1 MDSTIRLITKSVT
14 WQVAGFFTMM
24 LIGFLFTNSVT
35 AGGGI
40 ALAGS
45 VVGFLG
51 YFLHEMAWA
60 RITWGTERA
69 INHNKNRQL
78 TGEILPGT

>member
-24 LIGFLFTNSVT
+24 LIGFLFTNSIT
-35 AGGGI
+35 ASSGI

-45 VVGFLG
+45 VAGFLS
-51 YFLHEMAWA
+51 YFLHEMAWSRVNWGRNTA
-60 RITWGTERA
+60 ATMTRID
-69 INHNKNRQL
+69 N
-78 TGEILPGT
+78 

>member
-24 LIGFLFTNSVT
+24 LIGFLFTNSIT
-35 AGGGI
+35 ASGGI

-45 VVGFLG
+45 VAGFLS
-51 YFLHEMAWA
+51 YFLHEMAWS
-60 RITWGTERA
+60 RVNWGRNAAATT
-69 INHNKNRQL
+69 
-78 TGEILPGT
+78 TGMDN